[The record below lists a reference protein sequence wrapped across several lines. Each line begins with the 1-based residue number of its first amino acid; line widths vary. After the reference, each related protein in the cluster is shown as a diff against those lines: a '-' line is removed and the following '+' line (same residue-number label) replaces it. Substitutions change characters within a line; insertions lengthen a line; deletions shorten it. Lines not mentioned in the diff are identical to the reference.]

1 MAHAAARTA
10 STLRD
15 LGLFAAR
22 IVLGTIF
29 IAHGW
34 QKLTAWTI
42 AGTTEAFAGMGVP
55 MPQISAP
62 FVAGLELIG
71 GALLILGAATPL
83 VGLLLAGNMLVAALI
98 AHLGSGVFVDGGGWE
113 LVGALGAGSLAL
125 AAVGAGRLSLDHAI
139 LGRRSTARHSRAASA
154 SAAGS
159 AAASAA

>member
-15 LGLFAAR
+15 LGLLAAR

-71 GALLILGAATPL
+71 GALLILGA
-83 VGLLLAGNMLVAALI
+83 
-98 AHLGSGVFVDGGGWE
+98 
-113 LVGALGAGSLAL
+113 GSLAL

-139 LGRRSTARHSRAASA
+139 LGRRFTARRSRAASA